1 MTASAKLAPP
11 TVLVV
16 DDHADSRALF
26 RRLMESLGYAVAEA
40 VDGEAARVVCPD
52 LILLDLNMPLMD
64 GLEAAQRIRDL
75 KDEREGVVIVAVTAY
90 DTYGIK
96 EAALEAG
103 CDAYLTKPVELDEL
117 EREISRLLPGG

>member
-40 VDGEAARVVCPD
+40 GTAR
-52 LILLDLNMPLMD
+52 
-64 GLEAAQRIRDL
+64 RR
-75 KDEREGVVIVAVTAY
+75 
-90 DTYGIK
+90 
-96 EAALEAG
+96 
-103 CDAYLTKPVELDEL
+103 
-117 EREISRLLPGG
+117 SRRRASSGPT